1 MDTGIQELI
10 VDLKVISL
18 IEPNGKLYLNHGSFA
33 LETNSFLLPIKR
45 YLYTSFGGARP
56 LGAYD
61 INRYTICQ
69 KIHSRVNEL
78 ESLLKTKEISQD
90 WIKHEIAKMITP
102 LRKGLYNLQQT
113 YITDSQIRASLDLI
127 ISLVEHI
134 GNAYFKDYNTS
145 EE

>member
-1 MDTGIQELI
+1 MDITIQELI

-33 LETNSFLLPIKR
+33 LEINSFLLPIKR

-69 KIHSRVNEL
+69 KIHNRVNEL
-78 ESLLKTKEISQD
+78 ESLLKNKQISQD
-90 WIKHEIAKMITP
+90 WIKHEIAKMIKP
-102 LRKGLYNLQQT
+102 MRKGLYNLQQT

-134 GNAYFKDYNTS
+134 GNAYFTEYNP